1 MVVLFMVLKDDN
13 INQTMLVP
21 MDLRNL
27 IPEDHPCYFIKNVVD
42 LIDCSKAN
50 KEFRGT
56 PGEFAYPRELL
67 LRLILM
73 SVFDGGLSSREIERK
88 TRTDIAYMYL
98 AAMEKPS
105 YRTIARFKVDYSDL
119 IDETFKTTIKIA
131 KENDLIKIHH
141 LSLDGTK
148 IKAKTSI
155 NKLTDENQ
163 IKIMKEHLEKSIEL
177 DQQEDDELGDESGN
191 SVPES
196 LTDKEKFKET
206 VKEIQESSK
215 DNRNKDKLRSSSLN
229 LLKQAE
235 KNPEKVLKKLNEL
248 EEKVKESPKD
258 VISINDPDAR
268 LMKNKKG
275 KWEWDY
281 NAQIIVDEYKGIIL
295 TSYITQNPTDHFEL
309 IPSIEQLENNLS
321 GIYEEMPY
329 NFQFSADNGY
339 STDENIT
346 YLEEKGLDGYISTR
360 KLSRK
365 EKKYNL
371 WEKPFQKDNFC
382 YDAEI
387 ETYICPLGEILYR
400 RKTYEYKNK
409 QRITYWTNE
418 CKNCIMKE
426 ICCKKKNYR
435 TIQDY
440 GNPSKIRM
448 QRKMET
454 NWAQKIYKKRSKTAE
469 LPFAHIK
476 QNMKL
481 HEFTTTGTKNTNTE
495 FKLYTIGHNL
505 KRIYNEIK
513 QQNNETNT

>member
-1 MVVLFMVLKDDN
+1 MVLKDDN
-13 INQTMLVP
+13 INQSMLVP

-50 KEFRGT
+50 NEFRGK

-98 AAMEKPS
+98 AAMERPS
-105 YRTIARFKVDYSDL
+105 YRTIARFKVEYSDL
-119 IDETFKTTIKIA
+119 IDEAFKTTIKIA

>member
-1 MVVLFMVLKDDN
+1 M
-13 INQTMLVP
+13 
-21 MDLRNL
+21 
-27 IPEDHPCYFIKNVVD
+27 C
-42 LIDCSKAN
+42 
-50 KEFRGT
+50 
-56 PGEFAYPRELL
+56 
-67 LRLILM
+67 
-73 SVFDGGLSSREIERK
+73 
-88 TRTDIAYMYL
+88 
-98 AAMEKPS
+98 
-105 YRTIARFKVDYSDL
+105 
-119 IDETFKTTIKIA
+119 
-131 KENDLIKIHH
+131 
-141 LSLDGTK
+141 
-148 IKAKTSI
+148 
-155 NKLTDENQ
+155 
-163 IKIMKEHLEKSIEL
+163 
-177 DQQEDDELGDESGN
+177 
-191 SVPES
+191 
-196 LTDKEKFKET
+196 
-206 VKEIQESSK
+206 
-215 DNRNKDKLRSSSLN
+215 SSSLN

-258 VISINDPDAR
+258 IISINDPDAR
-268 LMKNKKG
+268 LMMNKKG

-295 TSYITQNPTDHFEL
+295 SSYITQNPTDHFEL
-309 IPSIEQLENNLS
+309 IPSIEQLKNNLTR
-321 GIYEEMPY
+321 IYDELPS
-329 NFQFSADNGY
+329 NFQFSVDNGY
-339 STDENIT
+339 STDENTT

-400 RKTYEYKNK
+400 RRTYEYKNK

-454 NWAQKIYKKRSKTAE
+454 DWAQKIYKKRSKTAE

-481 HEFTTTGTKNTNTE
+481 HEFTTTGIKNTNTE

-505 KRIYNEIK
+505 KRIYNEINTK
-513 QQNNETNT
+513 NN

>member
-21 MDLRNL
+21 LDLRNL

-50 KEFRGT
+50 QEFRGK
-56 PGEFAYPRELL
+56 PGEFAYSRELL

-73 SVFDGGLSSREIERK
+73 SVFDGRLSSREIERK
-88 TRTDIAYMYL
+88 TRTDITYMYL

-105 YRTIARFKVDYSDL
+105 YRTIARFKVNYADL
-119 IDETFKTTIKIA
+119 IDKAFKTTIKIA

-141 LSLDGTK
+141 VSIDGTK

-155 NKLTDENQ
+155 NKLTNENQ
-163 IKIMKEHLEKSIEL
+163 IKIMKKHLKKSIEL
-177 DQQEDDELGDESGN
+177 DKKEDKELGDKSGN
-191 SVPES
+191 SVPKS
-196 LTDKEKFKET
+196 LTDKEKFKKT
-206 VKEIQESSK
+206 VKEIQKSSK
-215 DNRNKDKLRSSSLN
+215 NNRNKYKLRSSSLN

-235 KNPEKVLKKLNEL
+235 KNPEKALKKLDKL
-248 EEKVKESPKD
+248 EEKVKKSPKD
-258 VISINDPDAR
+258 IISINDPDAR

-295 TSYITQNPTDHFEL
+295 SSYITQNPTDHFEL
-309 IPSIEQLENNLS
+309 IPSIEQLESNLS
-321 GIYEEMPY
+321 EIYDKLPS
-329 NFQFSADNGY
+329 NFQFSADNRY
-339 STDENIT
+339 STDENTT

-371 WEKPFQKDNFC
+371 WEKPFQKDNFT

-387 ETYICPLGEILYR
+387 ETYICPLGEILYQR
-400 RKTYEYKNK
+400 RTYEYENK

-426 ICCKKKNYR
+426 ICCDKKNYR
-435 TIQDY
+435 TIQYY

-454 NWAQKIYKKRSKTAE
+454 DWAQKIYKKRSKTAE

-481 HEFTTTGTKNTNTE
+481 HEFTTTGIKNTNTE

-505 KRIYNEIK
+505 KRIYNEINTK
-513 QQNNETNT
+513 NN

>member
-50 KEFRGT
+50 QEFRGK

-105 YRTIARFKVDYSDL
+105 YRTIARFKVDYTDL
-119 IDETFKTTIKIA
+119 IDEAFKTTIKIA

-141 LSLDGTK
+141 VSLDGTK

-163 IKIMKEHLEKSIEL
+163 IKIMKKHLKKSIEL
-177 DQQEDDELGDESGN
+177 DQKEDEELGDESGN

-196 LTDKEKFKET
+196 LTDKEKFTET
-206 VKEIQESSK
+206 VKEIQKSSK
-215 DNRNKDKLRSSSLN
+215 NNRNKDKLRSSSLN

-235 KNPEKVLKKLNEL
+235 KNPKKVLKKLDKL

-295 TSYITQNPTDHFEL
+295 SSYITQNPTDHFEL
-309 IPSIEQLENNLS
+309 IPSIEQLESNLIE
-321 GIYEEMPY
+321 IYDELPS

-339 STDENIT
+339 STDENTT

-371 WEKPFQKDNFC
+371 WEKPFKKDNFT

-400 RKTYEYKNK
+400 RRTYEYKNK

-418 CKNCIMKE
+418 CKNCVMKE
-426 ICCKKKNYR
+426 ICCDKKNYR

-454 NWAQKIYKKRSKTAE
+454 DWAQKIYKKRSKTAE

-481 HEFTTTGTKNTNTE
+481 HEFTTTGIKNTNTE

-505 KRIYNEIK
+505 KRIYNEINTK
-513 QQNNETNT
+513 NN

>member
-50 KEFRGT
+50 QEFRGKS
-56 PGEFAYPRELL
+56 GESAYPRELL

-73 SVFDGGLSSREIERK
+73 SVFDGGLSSREIKRK

-105 YRTIARFKVDYSDL
+105 YRTIARFKVDYADL
-119 IDETFKTTIKIA
+119 IDEAFKTTIKIA

-155 NKLTDENQ
+155 NKLTDETQ
-163 IKIMKEHLEKSIEL
+163 IKIMKEHLKKSIEL
-177 DQQEDDELGDESGN
+177 DQQEDEELGDESGN

-215 DNRNKDKLRSSSLN
+215 NNRNKDKLRFSSLN

-258 VISINDPDAR
+258 IISINDSDAR
-268 LMKNKKG
+268 LMMNKKG

-295 TSYITQNPTDHFEL
+295 SSYITQNPTDHFEL
-309 IPSIEQLENNLS
+309 IPSIEQLKNNLTR
-321 GIYEEMPY
+321 IYDELPPP

-339 STDENIT
+339 STDENTT

-365 EKKYNL
+365 EKNIIYGKNHSKKTISATMQKL
-371 WEKPFQKDNFC
+371 KPIS
-382 YDAEI
+382 A
-387 ETYICPLGEILYR
+387 L
-400 RKTYEYKNK
+400 
-409 QRITYWTNE
+409 
-418 CKNCIMKE
+418 
-426 ICCKKKNYR
+426 
-435 TIQDY
+435 
-440 GNPSKIRM
+440 
-448 QRKMET
+448 
-454 NWAQKIYKKRSKTAE
+454 
-469 LPFAHIK
+469 
-476 QNMKL
+476 
-481 HEFTTTGTKNTNTE
+481 
-495 FKLYTIGHNL
+495 
-505 KRIYNEIK
+505 
-513 QQNNETNT
+513 

>member
-50 KEFRGT
+50 QEFRGK
-56 PGEFAYPRELL
+56 PGESAYPRELL

-105 YRTIARFKVDYSDL
+105 YRTIARFKVDYADL
-119 IDETFKTTIKIA
+119 IDEAFKTTIKIA

-163 IKIMKEHLEKSIEL
+163 IKIMKEHLKKSIEL
-177 DQQEDDELGDESGN
+177 DQQEDEELGDESGN
-191 SVPES
+191 SVLES

-215 DNRNKDKLRSSSLN
+215 NNRNKDKLRSSSLN

-258 VISINDPDAR
+258 IISINDPDAR
-268 LMKNKKG
+268 LMMNKKG

-295 TSYITQNPTDHFEL
+295 SSYITQNPTDHFEL
-309 IPSIEQLENNLS
+309 IPSIEQLKNNLTR
-321 GIYEEMPY
+321 IYDELPS
-329 NFQFSADNGY
+329 NFQFSVDNGY
-339 STDENIT
+339 STDENTT

-400 RKTYEYKNK
+400 RRTYEYKNK

-454 NWAQKIYKKRSKTAE
+454 DWAQKIYKKRSKTAE

-481 HEFTTTGTKNTNTE
+481 HEFTTTGIKNTNTE

-505 KRIYNEIK
+505 KRIYNEINTK
-513 QQNNETNT
+513 NN

>member
-1 MVVLFMVLKDDN
+1 MVLKDDN

-21 MDLRNL
+21 LDLRNL

-50 KEFRGT
+50 QEFRGK
-56 PGEFAYPRELL
+56 PGEFAYSRELL

-105 YRTIARFKVDYSDL
+105 YRTIARFKVNYVDL
-119 IDETFKTTIKIA
+119 IDEAFKTTIKIA

-141 LSLDGTK
+141 VSLDGTK

-163 IKIMKEHLEKSIEL
+163 IKIMKEHLKKSIEL
-177 DQQEDDELGDESGN
+177 DQEEDKELGDESGN
-191 SVPES
+191 SVPKS
-196 LTDKEKFKET
+196 LTDKEKFKKT
-206 VKEIQESSK
+206 VKEIQKSSK
-215 DNRNKDKLRSSSLN
+215 NNRNKDKLRSSSLN

-235 KNPEKVLKKLNEL
+235 KNPEKALKKLDKL
-248 EEKVKESPKD
+248 EEKVKKSPKD
-258 VISINDPDAR
+258 VISFNDPDAR

-295 TSYITQNPTDHFEL
+295 SSYITQNPTDHFEL
-309 IPSIEQLENNLS
+309 IPSIEQLESNLS
-321 GIYEEMPY
+321 EIYDELPS

-339 STDENIT
+339 STDENTT

-371 WEKPFQKDNFC
+371 
-382 YDAEI
+382 
-387 ETYICPLGEILYR
+387 
-400 RKTYEYKNK
+400 
-409 QRITYWTNE
+409 
-418 CKNCIMKE
+418 
-426 ICCKKKNYR
+426 
-435 TIQDY
+435 
-440 GNPSKIRM
+440 
-448 QRKMET
+448 
-454 NWAQKIYKKRSKTAE
+454 
-469 LPFAHIK
+469 
-476 QNMKL
+476 
-481 HEFTTTGTKNTNTE
+481 
-495 FKLYTIGHNL
+495 
-505 KRIYNEIK
+505 
-513 QQNNETNT
+513 

>member
-13 INQTMLVP
+13 INQSMLVP
-21 MDLRNL
+21 LDLRNL
-27 IPEDHPCYFIKNVVD
+27 IPKDHPCYFIKNVVD

-50 KEFRGT
+50 QEFRGT

-73 SVFDGGLSSREIERK
+73 SVFDGGISSREIERK

-105 YRTIARFKVDYSDL
+105 YRTIARFKVEYSDL
-119 IDETFKTTIKIA
+119 IDEAFKTTIKIA
-131 KENDLIKIHH
+131 KDNDLIKIHH

-163 IKIMKEHLEKSIEL
+163 IKIMKEHLQKSIER
-177 DQQEDDELGDESGN
+177 DQQEDEELGDESGN

-206 VKEIQESSK
+206 VKEIEKSSK

-258 VISINDPDAR
+258 VIGINDPDAR
-268 LMKNKKG
+268 LMMNKKG

-295 TSYITQNPTDHFEL
+295 SSYVTQNPTDHFEL
-309 IPSIEQLENNLS
+309 IPSIEQLESNLE
-321 GIYEEMPY
+321 GIYDEMPS

-339 STDENIT
+339 STDENTT

-371 WEKPFQKDNFC
+371 WDKPFKKDNFT

-387 ETYICPLGEILYR
+387 GTYICPLGEILYR

-409 QRITYWTNE
+409 PRITYWTNE

-454 NWAQKIYKKRSKTAE
+454 DWAQKIYKKRSKTAE

-481 HEFTTTGTKNTNTE
+481 HEFTTTGIKNTNTE

-505 KRIYNEIK
+505 KRIYNEINRK
-513 QQNNETNT
+513 NN

>member
-1 MVVLFMVLKDDN
+1 MVILFMVLKDDN

-21 MDLRNL
+21 LDLRNL

-50 KEFRGT
+50 QEFRGK
-56 PGEFAYPRELL
+56 PGEFAYSRELL

-105 YRTIARFKVDYSDL
+105 YRKIARFKVNYADL
-119 IDETFKTTIKIA
+119 IDKAFKTTIKIA

-141 LSLDGTK
+141 VSIDGTK

-155 NKLTDENQ
+155 NKLTNENQ
-163 IKIMKEHLEKSIEL
+163 IKIMKKHLKKSIEL
-177 DQQEDDELGDESGN
+177 DKKEDKELGDKSGN
-191 SVPES
+191 SVPKS
-196 LTDKEKFKET
+196 LTDKEKFKKT
-206 VKEIQESSK
+206 VKEIQKSSK
-215 DNRNKDKLRSSSLN
+215 NNRNKYKLRSSSLN

-235 KNPEKVLKKLNEL
+235 KNPEKALKKLYKL
-248 EEKVKESPKD
+248 EEKVKKSPKD
-258 VISINDPDAR
+258 VISINDPDAH

-295 TSYITQNPTDHFEL
+295 SSYITQNPTDHFEL
-309 IPSIEQLENNLS
+309 IPSIEQLESNLS
-321 GIYEEMPY
+321 EIYDKLPS

-339 STDENIT
+339 STDENTT

-371 WEKPFQKDNFC
+371 WEKPFQKDNFT

-387 ETYICPLGEILYR
+387 ETYICPLGEILYQR
-400 RKTYEYKNK
+400 RTYEYENK

-418 CKNCIMKE
+418 CKNCVMKE
-426 ICCKKKNYR
+426 ICCDKKNYR
-435 TIQDY
+435 TIQYY

-481 HEFTTTGTKNTNTE
+481 HEFTTTGIKNTNTE

-505 KRIYNEIK
+505 KRIYDEINTK
-513 QQNNETNT
+513 NN